1 MPRPRQC
8 SIRRSSASL
17 SRSGAT
23 RLPPKSPKLRQT
35 GARLRPVF
43 LPNKSPWRLSS
54 TGLSQVRQPIKP
66 AHLERKMTRDEVIQI
81 ARAVAKKEGW
91 PWLEPLW
98 VEDERRFIFFGRRYW
113 RVTTNTKYADIGRN
127 VHVQID

>member
-1 MPRPRQC
+1 
-8 SIRRSSASL
+8 
-17 SRSGAT
+17 
-23 RLPPKSPKLRQT
+23 
-35 GARLRPVF
+35 
-43 LPNKSPWRLSS
+43 
-54 TGLSQVRQPIKP
+54 
-66 AHLERKMTRDEVIQI
+66 MTRDEVIQI

-127 VHVQID
+127 VHVQIDDETRRVLSSEYVPTQTSNSATKI